1 MVGQGIYRPG
11 RGEHVSAEA
20 LKIRSTLHD
29 FPWRAPAEAEG
40 CVYSVSHMEEATP
53 RQASAAARQW
63 LRPAI
68 HVLLRCGVTWREF
81 AELAKSVYVEVATDR
96 FGKKGRPTNV
106 SRTAMLTGLPRRDVR
121 KQRERLAEADPGLTG
136 YVTKGS
142 LLLTAWHL
150 DAEYLDGR
158 GKPRAL
164 PLEGEHRSFTSLLKR
179 CGAGDVRPIT
189 LLKELVSAGAVR
201 WRSDG
206 RLQVL
211 QRHYIPHAMDAELLR
226 LWGTVLADVAM
237 TCDHNLTHGP
247 KVHARFERAAV
258 NDRVSA
264 SSVAEFQK
272 FLERE
277 GQAFLERVDAWLTAH
292 QAADEQEETSTD
304 ITRLGAGVYHIQD

>member
-1 MVGQGIYRPG
+1 MRTSMRLWGG
-11 RGEHVSAEA
+11 
-20 LKIRSTLHD
+20 D
-29 FPWRAPAEAEG
+29 FPWRAPAEAAG

-53 RQASAAARQW
+53 SQALAAARQW

-121 KQRERLAEADPGLTG
+121 KQRERLAATDPGLTG

-150 DAEYLDGR
+150 DAEFLDGR
-158 GKPRAL
+158 GKPRPL
-164 PLEGEHRSFTSLLKR
+164 PLEGEHRSFASLLKR

-201 WRSDG
+201 WRPDG

-237 TCDHNLTHGP
+237 TYDHNLTRGS
-247 KVHARFERAAV
+247 KVRARFERAAV

-264 SSVAEFQK
+264 DSVAEFQEL
-272 FLERE
+272 LERE

-292 QAADEQEETSTD
+292 EVADEQDETSTD